1 MSGDTELDGILAFL
15 RTAERLKSTPR
26 SGWTTAGDRESVAAH
41 TWRLSLMA
49 AVLADR
55 FPGIDLARLLKICL
69 IHDLGEALHGDVPA
83 PEQSPETGKAAR
95 EREDLQ
101 SVLAPLPGRLREE
114 LIALWD
120 EYEAARTPEA
130 QLAKGLDKL
139 ETILQHTQGLNPA
152 DFDYR
157 FNLTYGQAYTAANP
171 ILAALRVRLDQA
183 TEARAQTPE
192 TTETTPTGGA
202 ERLAVEFLNRVW
214 GPDHDLGA
222 IDEMMTEDYAITTGG
237 TVVRGREAF
246 KSWVREFQTR
256 LGDART
262 TSLEAFANSAGDRVV
277 SRWVCTGI
285 NNGLLGLPA
294 DGRPVSFT
302 GIAIWRIR
310 DGKLAECWAERASW
324 ELYRELSRTP

>member
-1 MSGDTELDGILAFL
+1 MRTGRPRLLFGREFLLPRHRMSADLELDGILAFL

-26 SGWTTAGDRESVAAH
+26 SGWTTAGERESVAAH

-49 AVLADR
+49 AVLSDR
-55 FPGIDLARLLKICL
+55 FPGVDLARLLKICL

-83 PEQSPETGKAAR
+83 PQQSPEASKAAR

-101 SVLAPLPGRLREE
+101 SVLAPLPERLREQ
-114 LIALWD
+114 LTALWD

-139 ETILQHTQGLNPA
+139 ETILQHTQGLNPT

-157 FNLTYGQAYTAANP
+157 FNLTYGQAYTAAHP
-171 ILAALRVRLDQA
+171 ILAALRTRLDAA
-183 TEARAQTPE
+183 TEARARSSD
-192 TTETTPTGGA
+192 TTPTGGA
-202 ERLAVEFLNRVW
+202 ERLALEFLNR
-214 GPDHDLGA
+214 
-222 IDEMMTEDYAITTGG
+222 
-237 TVVRGREAF
+237 VRGREAF
-246 KSWVREFQTR
+246 KNWVREFQAR
-256 LGDART
+256 LGNART
-262 TSLEAFANSAGDRVV
+262 TNVEAFANPAGDRVV

-302 GIAIWRIR
+302 GIAIW
-310 DGKLAECWAERASW
+310 S
-324 ELYRELSRTP
+324 